1 MSVAQPK
8 RALVTGSTRGI
19 GRAAAE
25 ALLRD
30 GFEVVLHGRRADD
43 VARAVEAMG
52 GAAKRVSGAAGALSK
67 RADVQRIAAEA
78 GEVDVLV
85 NSAGVFAERA
95 LGTIGAQGFRNTIEV
110 NVTAP
115 WLLTRA
121 LLAGLRRR
129 RGVVVNVGSD
139 AGQLGFSGGSVYC
152 ASKGAIAG
160 LTRALAIE
168 LAPDVRTICIAPGPV
183 QTDMMEAS
191 VARAP
196 DRAAA
201 LQQWA
206 DYTHLRRVAAPQE
219 IAEVI
224 AFAASERASFAT
236 GAIWLVDGG
245 VTAGKRV

>member
-1 MSVAQPK
+1 MSIRK

-19 GRAAAE
+19 GRAAAK

-30 GFEVVLHGRRADD
+30 GFDLIVHGRRQAD
-43 VARAVEAMG
+43 VEAVVQEL
-52 GAAKRVSGAAGALSK
+52 GAAARGVAGELSH
-67 RADVQRIAAEA
+67 REDVHRIAVEA

-85 NSAGVFAERA
+85 NSAGVFEERM
-95 LGTIGAQGFRNTIEV
+95 LGSIGARGFRETIEV

-121 LLAGLRRR
+121 LLDGLRRR
-129 RGVVVNVGSD
+129 KGVVVNVGSD
-139 AGQLGFSGGSVYC
+139 SGVLGFAGGAVYC
-152 ASKGAIAG
+152 ASKGALAG
-160 LTRALAIE
+160 LTRALAVE

-191 VARAP
+191 VAKAA
-196 DRAAA
+196 DRATA

-206 DYTHLRRVAAPQE
+206 DYTHLRRVARPEE
-219 IAEVI
+219 IGEVI